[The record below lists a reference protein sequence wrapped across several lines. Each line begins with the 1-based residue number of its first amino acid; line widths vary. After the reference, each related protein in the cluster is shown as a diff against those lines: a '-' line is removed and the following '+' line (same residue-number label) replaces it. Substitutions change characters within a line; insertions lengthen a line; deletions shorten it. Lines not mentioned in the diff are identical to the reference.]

1 MAETKTLAASV
12 RSGTGKGAA
21 RSVRRE
27 GRIPAVIYGG
37 GDAPQPISLDRKTA
51 TQIIHAGRFLTTIF
65 EIDVDGKKE
74 RAIPRD
80 YQLDPVKDTVMHV
93 DFLRLKPGSRLRVEV
108 PVHFIN
114 VDTAPG
120 IKRGGSVNV
129 VRHTVEMFV
138 PADNIPEFLTADL
151 AGFDFNDSLHISAI
165 ALPEGC
171 KPTITDRDLPSPRSP
186 RRSSR
191 RKRLR
196 PLRPPPLRLP
206 PRPLRPRTKRRSKPD
221 RLPPLQA
228 RRDRDSGFAGLFI
241 VIGRRSRLSRGF
253 PCFSSSGSAIP
264 AANMPAIAITSASWR
279 SSRSR
284 ARTISRRSARAFR
297 AA

>member
-51 TQIIHAGRFLTTIF
+51 TQIIYAGHFLTTIF

-80 YQLDPVKDTVMHV
+80 YQLDPVKDSVMHV
-93 DFLRLKPGSRLRVEV
+93 DFLRLKPGSRLRVDV

-114 VDTAPG
+114 METAPG

-165 ALPEGC
+165 KLPEGC
-171 KPTITDRDLPSPRSP
+171 KPTITDRDFTIATIA
-186 RRSSR
+186 
-191 RKRLR
+191 
-196 PLRPPPLRLP
+196 PPAVE
-206 PRPLRPRTKRRSKPD
+206 KE
-221 RLPPLQA
+221 A
-228 RRDRDSGFAGLFI
+228 AAAA
-241 VIGRRSRLSRGF
+241 V
-253 PCFSSSGSAIP
+253 P
-264 AANMPAIAITSASWR
+264 AAAPAAK
-279 SSRSR
+279 
-284 ARTISRRSARAFR
+284 
-297 AA
+297 AAPAKDEKKK